1 MKIIFVV
8 GARPNFMK
16 IAPLMRAI
24 TSHNLKK
31 PDFRIEA
38 LLVHTGQH
46 YDYEMS
52 QVFFDDLELP
62 EPDIYLGVG
71 SGTHAQQTGRIMIEF
86 EKILVK
92 ERPHLVVVVGD
103 VNSTLAAALTAA
115 KLHIEAGIRIYDL
128 SQPEEINRLLT
139 DHVSD
144 YLFTTTEY
152 ENNNLIK
159 EGIVESKIFCVGNIM
174 VDSLLSYKEIARKR
188 DILTRL
194 ALNKKSYA
202 LLTLHRP
209 DNVDEKQNLI
219 NILSAVVAISH
230 EIQIVFPVHPRTVKR
245 LNEFG
250 LTDQF
255 RENDK
260 SGSSSESRILIL
272 DPIGYL
278 DLLQLE
284 MNASFIITDSGGI
297 QVESTALGIPCLTLR
312 ERAAWPITL
321 EQGTNILVGQ
331 DRTRLMEIAN
341 EIIEGNAKNG
351 SCPKLWD
358 GKTAERIVNCINKN
372 FVA

>member
-1 MKIIFVV
+1 
-8 GARPNFMK
+8 
-16 IAPLMRAI
+16 
-24 TSHNLKK
+24 
-31 PDFRIEA
+31 
-38 LLVHTGQH
+38 
-46 YDYEMS
+46 
-52 QVFFDDLELP
+52 
-62 EPDIYLGVG
+62 
-71 SGTHAQQTGRIMIEF
+71 
-86 EKILVK
+86 
-92 ERPHLVVVVGD
+92 
-103 VNSTLAAALTAA
+103 
-115 KLHIEAGIRIYDL
+115 
-128 SQPEEINRLLT
+128 
-139 DHVSD
+139 
-144 YLFTTTEY
+144 
-152 ENNNLIK
+152 
-159 EGIVESKIFCVGNIM
+159 M

-260 SGSSSESRILIL
+260 SGSSSESR
-272 DPIGYL
+272 
-278 DLLQLE
+278 
-284 MNASFIITDSGGI
+284 NASFIITDSGGI